1 VARGARDPPFQ
12 PSADCEAVKLRLLC
26 IGRLSERWLQQGAE
40 EYTRRINRYLPL
52 EIVELREGAG
62 GGTHGD
68 IRFGRDEEGERL
80 LRKIPSQAFVVIL
93 DEGGKPLHSEAWAE
107 LFADK
112 MLHGIPEIVLVIG
125 GAYGLSPAVKERGN
139 LILSLSAMTLPH
151 QLARVVLLEQ
161 TYRAMTILR
170 HEPYH
175 NR

>member
-1 VARGARDPPFQ
+1 VARGARDTTLQPPTD
-12 PSADCEAVKLRLLC
+12 SKIVKLRLLC

-40 EYTRRINRYLPL
+40 EYTRRISRYLSF
-52 EIVELREGAG
+52 ESVELREGAG

-68 IRFGRDEEGERL
+68 IRFGREEEGERL
-80 LRKIPSQAFVVIL
+80 LRKISPQAFVVIL

-107 LFADK
+107 FFADK
-112 MLHGIPEIVLVIG
+112 MLHGITEIVLVIG

-170 HEPYH
+170 NEPYH